1 MFSVSEIFLCENN
14 FLKDGWSAADRRGVD
29 QEFWSATPMS
39 DRLTS
44 QLIIFALLILKSV
57 ILMIRFLLCWCD
69 NADVDVEL
77 VASFWFQASGF
88 LRGGNPAINS
98 NGLHHWTP
106 FASQTLTT
114 MMLLNVDIDDDDIA
128 RWWYWQCCW
137 WFRRVINSIKL
148 DD

>member
-1 MFSVSEIFLCENN
+1 MIMFLFL
-14 FLKDGWSAADRRGVD
+14 S
-29 QEFWSATPMS
+29 
-39 DRLTS
+39 
-44 QLIIFALLILKSV
+44 
-57 ILMIRFLLCWCD
+57 D

-114 MMLLNVDIDDDDIA
+114 MMLLNVDIDDVVDD
-128 RWWYWQCCW
+128 
-137 WFRRVINSIKL
+137 SGES
-148 DD
+148 